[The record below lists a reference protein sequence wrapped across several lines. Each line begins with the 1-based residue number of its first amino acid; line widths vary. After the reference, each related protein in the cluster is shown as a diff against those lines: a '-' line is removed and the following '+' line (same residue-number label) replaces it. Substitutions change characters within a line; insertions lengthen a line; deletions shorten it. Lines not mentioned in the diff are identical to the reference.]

1 MNIFPFLVPTDPHA
15 AAASKPNSA
24 EQKTSSEAG
33 ACISLVRRTGG
44 GSRLE
49 TKFFLSQTFISPSS
63 NRRLGLCNNTFDAV
77 KNSADL
83 SNEATHHM

>member
-1 MNIFPFLVPTDPHA
+1 MNIFPFLVPTDPP

-24 EQKTSSEAG
+24 EQKPQA
-33 ACISLVRRTGG
+33 RRGPASAWSGGHGG
-44 GSRLE
+44 GSRVE
-49 TKFFLSQTFISPSS
+49 TKFFLSQTFISPSTEL
-63 NRRLGLCNNTFDAV
+63 RLGLCNNTFDAV